1 MGAEYKAACDRLPG
15 KIKVRVNEDRF
26 GGVTLTPVS
35 ERIKRLVS
43 ATNQYNGS
51 YDVYFQNEDDIIW
64 LMANYPKTRYRTNDD
79 YDYKI
84 GRYRYAINDNNVFL
98 IDSWDY
104 RHMVGGQSD

>member
-1 MGAEYKAACDRLPG
+1 MEHKDAVSKLPG

-26 GGVTLTPVS
+26 GGVLLTPTS
-35 ERIKRLVS
+35 EKIKTLIS

-51 YDVYFQNEDDIIW
+51 CDAYFQNVDDILW
-64 LMANYPKTRYRTNDD
+64 LLGNYPKTRYRTNDT

-84 GRYRYAINDNNVFL
+84 GRYYYAVNDNNVFL
-98 IDSWDY
+98 MDSWDY